1 MPAVMDPSQFST
13 QQSLQTLAT
22 GHLVYTTSQILLDL
36 TESSFAVPLATS
48 STSMVSAPQ
57 KHSIG
62 NCGVVDSDPNSESAA
77 QNRNLLVWNSSP
89 GQKVHGDQ
97 ADLVY
102 MDQAEIIKDET
113 ETDVGNELQS
123 RRTWDINN
131 PLNLPMMD
139 TRVALETFTTQAMW
153 LIVQALLFLSIR
165 PTLEAY
171 TLTKFNAVSNTT
183 GDIKENQVTQKK
195 RLTRTL
201 IFLFYADL
209 VNVLSRVLLQAR
221 TNDRMTKKTREM
233 ASLYTEQQE
242 KAQASHHMGMP
253 ACQQVC
259 LGGTYFAAQSRM
271 DINSTTIEL
280 PREKRMILNDQNTG
294 RVPEVYS
301 IFWLN
306 CTVQV

>member
-1 MPAVMDPSQFST
+1 MPAVMDLSHFST
-13 QQSLQTLAT
+13 QQSLPTLAT
-22 GHLVYTTSQILLDL
+22 VHLVYTT
-36 TESSFAVPLATS
+36 SFAVPLATS

-77 QNRNLLVWNSSP
+77 QNRNLLVWNPSP

-102 MDQAEIIKDET
+102 LDQAEIFKDET
-113 ETDVGNELQS
+113 ETDVGKELQS

-139 TRVALETFTTQAMW
+139 TRVALETFTTQAMC

-165 PTLEAY
+165 STLEAF
-171 TLTKFNAVSNTT
+171 TLTKNNAVSNTT

-195 RLTRTL
+195 QLTRTL

-209 VNVLSRVLLQAR
+209 VNILSTVLLQAR

-233 ASLYTEQQE
+233 ASLYMEQQE
-242 KAQASHHMGMP
+242 KAQDVD
-253 ACQQVC
+253 QVSVEEEDEGPGQPLLLRNLILLDVLSGVGNSIVLRESDC
-259 LGGTYFAAQSRM
+259 LQSGTNGQ
-271 DINSTTIEL
+271 E
-280 PREKRMILNDQNTG
+280 E
-294 RVPEVYS
+294 
-301 IFWLN
+301 
-306 CTVQV
+306 